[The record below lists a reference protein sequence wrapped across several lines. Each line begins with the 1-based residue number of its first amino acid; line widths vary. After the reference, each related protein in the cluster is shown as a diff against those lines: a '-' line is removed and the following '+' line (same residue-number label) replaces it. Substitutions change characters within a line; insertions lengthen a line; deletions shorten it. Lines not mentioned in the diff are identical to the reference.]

1 MLELFNIPAGL
12 PDDLDPNRPV
22 VVIDIFRAST
32 SITAAL
38 AAGASAIHVAG
49 SIAEAA
55 RLKQKIGA
63 EAILAG
69 ERSGFMIEGYDLG
82 NSPREMTPGRISGRP
97 VILNS
102 TNGTKLLRHFSDFRH
117 VAVGS
122 IVSLSATV
130 KYLAQFKLDPIIA
143 CAGREGTF
151 SAEDTLAAGMIISRL
166 RRGNHE
172 MDDAAAFARRLVEL
186 SDDRWREWAQNSFH
200 GRYLASIGLAD
211 DLDYCLTVDKF
222 DFVPVQKGN
231 AIISKIDSNLPL

>member
-12 PDDLDPNRPV
+12 PDNLDCNRPV

-38 AAGASAIHVAG
+38 ASGAGTIHVAG
-49 SIAEAA
+49 SITEAA
-55 RLKQKIGA
+55 GLRQKIGP

-82 NSPREMTPGRISGRP
+82 NSPREMTPDRVSGRP
-97 VILNS
+97 VIFNS
-102 TNGTKLLRHFSDFRH
+102 TNGTKLLRHFSDFKH

-122 IVSLSATV
+122 VVSMSATV
-130 KYLAQFKLDPIIA
+130 KYLNQFKLDPIIA

-166 RRGNHE
+166 GRDNHE
-172 MDDAAAFARRLVEL
+172 MDDAAACARRLVEL
-186 SDDRWREWAQNSFH
+186 SDGRWLEWARNSFH
-200 GRYLASIGLAD
+200 GLYLASIGLAD
-211 DLDYCLTVDKF
+211 DLDYCLTIDKF
-222 DFVPVQKGN
+222 DFVPVQRGAGLIMKA
-231 AIISKIDSNLPL
+231 AI